1 MGLRDDIQTMEER
14 RRAGTPID
22 EGALAVAYA
31 EMAERKSSQRLFWDW
46 FDAFER
52 QLVHLGRHQELCQLA
67 GTQMPS
73 RLGWRDAQ
81 DAVADWLK
89 AYAH

>member
-31 EMAERKSSQRLFWDW
+31 EMAERKSSQRLFWNW
-46 FDAFER
+46 FDRFEK
-52 QLVHLGRHQELCQLA
+52 QLDHLERHEELQGLA
-67 GTQMPS
+67 GTPMPS
-73 RLGWRDAQ
+73 LLGWRDAQ
-81 DAVADWLK
+81 DAVADWLR